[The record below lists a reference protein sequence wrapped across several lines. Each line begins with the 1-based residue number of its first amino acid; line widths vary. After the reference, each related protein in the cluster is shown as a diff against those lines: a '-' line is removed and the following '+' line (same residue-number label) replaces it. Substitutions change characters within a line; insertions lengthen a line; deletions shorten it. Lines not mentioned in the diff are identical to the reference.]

1 MSHYL
6 VIHTPKDPDAET
18 PQPPTRL
25 LDLAKIHGPNGARP
39 RWLRTWSPDLHD
51 DRLFSYWEADSA
63 SEILETMATFSFLD
77 HMDAHP
83 ICVREWGPADVIE
96 AIEAAVE
103 S

>member
-18 PQPPTRL
+18 PLPPSRL
-25 LDLAKIHGPNGARP
+25 LDLARIHGPDGARP

-63 SEILETMATFSFLD
+63 AEILQTMETFSFLD
-77 HMDAHP
+77 HMEPAP
-83 ICVREWGPADVIE
+83 ICVREWGAADVI
-96 AIEAAVE
+96 AAVE
-103 S
+103 QDQG